1 MKDNPIVQETN
12 AGLKRLQDLE
22 LEMML
27 KIDEIC
33 KRHDL
38 TYYLMGGT
46 LIGAV
51 RHQGFIPWD
60 DDIDLGMPRPDYEKF
75 LQVAPKELGEEFG
88 ILTPYDTE
96 GYPFTFAKVIN
107 KKMKILYKNNE
118 KLKKWN
124 IWVDIF
130 PLDSM
135 PKNTLS
141 FNIRK
146 YLLLYRRCMVML
158 SALEDV
164 INMDKENRPFYEKM
178 MIGLG
183 KKFHLSSV
191 LDTKKQ
197 ILKFDKS
204 LKKYP
209 FEKGPYMVNAM
220 GLYKFKTVF
229 LREVYGEP
237 TYLSFEG
244 HMLRVPEQ
252 YDYFLRRLYGD
263 YMQVPPED
271 KRDHHKIEFISE

>member
-1 MKDNPIVQETN
+1 MDSS
-12 AGLKRLQDLE
+12 LKKLHDLE

-33 KRHDL
+33 KKHGL

-75 LQVAPKELGEEFG
+75 LQVAERELGNEFG
-88 ILTPYDTE
+88 ILTPYNTE
-96 GYPFTFAKVIN
+96 GYQFTFSKVIN
-107 KKMKILYKNNE
+107 KKMKILYKNNLE
-118 KLKKWN
+118 VKKWN
-124 IWVDIF
+124 IWIDVF

-135 PKNTLS
+135 PKNRIL
-141 FNIRK
+141 FFCRK

-158 SALEDV
+158 SAFEDIV
-164 INMDKENRPFYEKM
+164 TQEKKKRPFYENIM
-178 MIGLG
+178 LWVGRN
-183 KKFHLSSV
+183 FPLSKI

-197 ILKFDKS
+197 IMKFEKS

-209 FEKGPYMVNAM
+209 FDKGPYMVNAM

-229 LREVYGEP
+229 LREVYGKP
-237 TYLSFEG
+237 SYLSFEG

-263 YMQVPPED
+263 YMQLPPEN
-271 KRDHHKIEFISE
+271 KRDHHKIEFIE

>member
-1 MKDNPIVQETN
+1 MNSD
-12 AGLKRLQDLE
+12 LKKLQDLE

-33 KRHDL
+33 KKNNL

-60 DDIDLGMPRPDYEKF
+60 DDIDIGMPRPDYERFMKI
-75 LQVAPKELGEEFG
+75 AKKELGNEFG

-96 GYPFTFAKVIN
+96 GYQFTFSRVIN
-107 KKMKILYKNNE
+107 KKMKILYKNNM

-124 IWVDIF
+124 IWIDIF

-135 PKNTLS
+135 PKNKILFT
-141 FNIRK
+141 FRK

-158 SALEDV
+158 SAFEDV
-164 INMDKENRPFYEKM
+164 VSLEKRKRPFYGNI
-178 MIGLG
+178 MIWVG
-183 KKFHLSSV
+183 KNFHLSSI

-197 ILKFDKS
+197 IMKFEKS
-204 LKKYP
+204 IKRYP
-209 FEKGPYMVNAM
+209 FEKGPYMVNVM
-220 GLYKFKTVF
+220 GRYKFKTVF
-229 LREVYGEP
+229 LREVYGSP
-237 TYLSFEG
+237 FYLSFEG

-263 YMQVPPED
+263 YMQLPSD
-271 KRDHHKIEFISE
+271 NQKNQHKIEFVNEGDRK